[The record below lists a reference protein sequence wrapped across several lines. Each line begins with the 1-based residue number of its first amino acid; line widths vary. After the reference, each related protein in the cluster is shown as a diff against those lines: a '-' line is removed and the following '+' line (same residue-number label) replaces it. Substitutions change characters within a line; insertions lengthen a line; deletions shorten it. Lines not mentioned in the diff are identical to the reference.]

1 MLKLF
6 VYGTVKRG
14 YWNHDRFCRGVLDIQ
29 EAKVRSRLYEMSS
42 GIPVLQV
49 PDKDILAHGTAD
61 PLADVAKQARFSDQ
75 MASYLEPIPESATGG
90 DWAPVYGELLTFD
103 DPEFRLS
110 SGHGPPRGIPSRWTH
125 PLQTG
130 SRSGMCQKKDRPSVD
145 VCE

>member
-1 MLKLF
+1 
-6 VYGTVKRG
+6 
-14 YWNHDRFCRGVLDIQ
+14 
-29 EAKVRSRLYEMSS
+29 MSS
-42 GIPVLQV
+42 GIPILQV
-49 PDKDILAHGTAD
+49 PDDDILAYGTAD
-61 PLADVAKQARFSDQ
+61 PSGDVTTQARFAEHL
-75 MASYLEPIPESATGG
+75 ASCLEPTPESATAG

-130 SRSGMCQKKDRPSVD
+130 SRSGMCQEKDRPSVD